1 MTDTL
6 ALYIRLSLAD
16 EETKSG
22 IQDESDS
29 ITNQRNFIEK
39 FIQSNEELAGFRQKE
54 FYDDGYSGK
63 NFDRPGF
70 QKMLEMCRK
79 GEIHCIIVKDFSR
92 LGRNYV
98 EVGNLIEQVFPF
110 LGVRVL
116 SINDHYD
123 SSRLIGMTGGMDIA
137 FKNLVYNL
145 YSKDLSQKVKSAVTT
160 RMKKGEYC
168 APFALFGYRKS
179 KEDIHKLEID
189 PEAAEIVRRIFF
201 MVIDGIQRQAIANRL
216 NSEGVPTP
224 AVYKQQK
231 GCSRDWYPTGKKGGW
246 NSSMIAKIIREERYA
261 GHMVS
266 HRKER
271 DDFESGHQ
279 VSVPRNEWI
288 IVRNTHEGIITDE
301 EFAEANAHMVNRHQ
315 NKKDSASS
323 KKNFSVLICP
333 HCGLRLRYGKRK
345 DSYMYCATGRTNPD
359 TPCNGIKIRA
369 DVAEETLLMLVR
381 NQAELMLEAK
391 NLAIK
396 ASAGKINRVQL
407 ETRKKSVELEIR
419 KMEKDKMDLYE
430 SYRDK
435 RTEKTTFIEGKKVLD
450 ARREELQT
458 LVKEISRELENSR
471 TEETLDKLDVITRY
485 AGLQSYD
492 KEVMAFLI
500 EKAEVFSEDTIQVTW
515 KHQDIYD
522 KVFSITR

>member
-1 MTDTL
+1 MTGTL

-16 EETKSG
+16 GEAKSG
-22 IQDESDS
+22 IRDESDS
-29 ITNQRNFIEK
+29 ITNQRNFIQK
-39 FIQSNEELAGFRQKE
+39 FIQENEELAGFRQKE
-54 FYDDGYSGK
+54 FFDDGYSGK

-79 GEIHCIIVKDFSR
+79 GEVNCIIVKDFSR

-123 SSRLIGMTGGMDIA
+123 SSRINGMTGGMDIA

-189 PEAAEIVRRIFF
+189 PEAAEIVRRIFL
-201 MVIDGIQRQAIANRL
+201 MVIDGVRRQEIAGRL
-216 NSEGVPTP
+216 NREGVPTP
-224 AVYKQQK
+224 AVYKQRK
-231 GCSRDWYPTGKKGGW
+231 GCSRDWYPAGKKGGW

-266 HRKER
+266 HKMVR

-288 IVRNTHEGIITDE
+288 IVRNTHEGIVTDE
-301 EFAEANAHMVNRHQ
+301 EFAEANNCMVKRCQ
-315 NKKDSASS
+315 SKKEYAAS

-333 HCGLRLRYGKRK
+333 YCGLRLRSGRRK
-345 DSYMYCATGRTNPD
+345 GDYMYCATGRTNPD
-359 TPCNGIKIRA
+359 TPCNGIKIHK
-369 DVAEETLLMLVR
+369 DVAEKTLVSLVK

-391 NLAIK
+391 NLIVRTGTGK
-396 ASAGKINRVQL
+396 ASAVQL
-407 ETRKKSVELEIR
+407 ETRKKSVEMEIR
-419 KMEKDKMDLYE
+419 KLEKDKIDLYE

-435 RTEKTTFIEGKKVLD
+435 KPEKQILLRVRKFWMPE
-450 ARREELQT
+450 RE
-458 LVKEISRELENSR
+458 SF
-471 TEETLDKLDVITRY
+471 KLC
-485 AGLQSYD
+485 
-492 KEVMAFLI
+492 
-500 EKAEVFSEDTIQVTW
+500 
-515 KHQDIYD
+515 
-522 KVFSITR
+522 